1 MLTFTKGKI
10 MVSEQLHTEVSEYL
24 DRVSFWVS
32 KALDQDVYTS
42 YLYKLPDTIELRFG
56 VGEALF
62 STDYN
67 PSWNPKALADSILN
81 NY

>member
-1 MLTFTKGKI
+1 

-24 DRVSFWVS
+24 DQVRVQVE
-32 KALDQDVYTS
+32 KALDKDVYTS
-42 YLYKLPDTIELRFG
+42 YQHLLPDRILLRFG

-62 STDYN
+62 SIDYS
-67 PSWNPKALADSILN
+67 PSCSPKFLTDSILN